1 MKDWNKILLPLI
13 EKYVEKKHP
22 LDYQN
27 LYQLVVMVVLS
38 AQDSDANNNKIAPSL
53 FDVIPDMEALSKSNL
68 EFLLQYISKVRKHN
82 AKGQWLLEIA
92 NEVKSDFN
100 IPLTQAGLVKL
111 KGIGRKSANVI
122 LREAGKEPEGII
134 VDLHVIRVAPRL
146 GIVVETEDGN
156 KIEKELMTVLAKENW
171 NVGMP
176 LSFLGREICRPK
188 NPKCD
193 ECILNIDCE
202 YYKNHPLG

>member
-1 MKDWNKILLPLI
+1 MKDWNKILKPLLEI
-13 EKYVEKKHP
+13 YRNKKHP
-22 LDYQN
+22 LDYKN
-27 LYQLVVMVVLS
+27 LYQLVLMVVLS
-38 AQDSDANNNKIAPSL
+38 AQDSDANINKIAPSL
-53 FDVIPDMEALSKSNL
+53 FDAIPDMEALSKSNL
-68 EFLLQYISKVRKHN
+68 EILLQYISKVRKHN

-92 NEVKSDFN
+92 NEVKKDSN

-146 GIVVETEDGN
+146 GLVAETEDGN
-156 KIEKELMTVLAKENW
+156 KIEKELMAVLTKENW
-171 NVGMP
+171 DVGMP

-193 ECILNIDCE
+193 ECILNEVCN
-202 YYKNHPLG
+202 YYKELKLA